1 MHPNLIYHTATEA
14 QNLDFARARG
24 FGTLAVNGADGP
36 LISHIPFILS
46 QDCAEF
52 HLVRSNPIARAL
64 SKPDAALLPAMLA
77 VTGPDSYISPDWY
90 GIKDQVPTW
99 NYIAVHL
106 RGTLERRPDDA
117 MRDLLARQSAEY
129 ERRLAP
135 KREWTMDKMA
145 AEPLEKLLRMIVPFR
160 LTIAAVD
167 GTWKFSQN
175 KPDAA
180 RLGAADHAE
189 QAGFGAEVAQLAA
202 HMRALDAQTT

>member
-135 KREWTMDKMA
+135 KREWTMRWVM
-145 AEPLEKLLRMIVPFR
+145 
-160 LTIAAVD
+160 
-167 GTWKFSQN
+167 
-175 KPDAA
+175 
-180 RLGAADHAE
+180 
-189 QAGFGAEVAQLAA
+189 
-202 HMRALDAQTT
+202 